1 MTSTRTKTSRNKN
14 HSGHT
19 YELPN
24 GRFRTVIMFKGKP
37 VTAVG
42 GTAKESN
49 ALANAK
55 LKNLPQAFDKLSKEA
70 TKMKLVD
77 FLPEWLHGKHQKK
90 IAATTYRRYVSL
102 MEIWIIPSLG
112 HIKVI
117 ELNKHHVNMF
127 IESMEGKVGRRSQ
140 QQAKAVLSAAYSYL
154 VKQDWVP
161 ENPVHKSDEIEY
173 DKKEIN
179 PLKLSEVQAILN
191 HVKGT
196 YWHARW
202 VIACFYGLRQGEA
215 LGLRWANI
223 DFETGELKV
232 REQLQTIRS
241 QRQFVPLKSKASNR
255 TLQLDEPTI
264 AVLRAHKKA
273 QVEQRLAMGSKWN
286 DLDLVFP
293 TKDGSPMHPKVDYK
307 HWQEVL
313 KACGIAK
320 HRLHDAR
327 HTAAT
332 LLYDDGTDI
341 EVIRRFLGNSSV
353 ELTAKTYVH
362 HSMRQVSKVASSI
375 GKMAI

>member
-1 MTSTRTKTSRNKN
+1 MSTNSTRGKN
-14 HSGHT
+14 HTGYT
-19 YELPN
+19 TRLPN
-24 GRFRTVIMFKGKP
+24 GRYRTFLMYKGKT
-37 VTAVG
+37 VSAVG
-42 GTAKESN
+42 STAKESK
-49 ALANAK
+49 ALAIAK
-55 LKNLPQAFDKLSKEA
+55 RDNLPHAIGKLPKQVIN
-70 TKMKLVD
+70 MKLMD
-77 FLPEWLHGKHQKK
+77 FMPEWLHDKHQKK

-161 ENPVHKSDEIEY
+161 ENPVLKSDEIEY

-202 VIACFYGLRQGEA
+202 VVACFYGLRQGEA
-215 LGLRWANI
+215 LGLRWSNI

-273 QVEQRLAMGSKWN
+273 QLEQRLSMGSKWN

-313 KACGIAK
+313 AACGISK

-362 HSMRQVSKVASSI
+362 HSMRQVSKVATTI
-375 GKMAI
+375 GRMAI

>member
-14 HSGHT
+14 HAGHT
-19 YELPN
+19 YEMPN

-37 VTAVG
+37 ITAVG

-70 TKMKLVD
+70 TKMKLID

-179 PLKLSEVQAILN
+179 PLKLSEV
-191 HVKGT
+191 
-196 YWHARW
+196 
-202 VIACFYGLRQGEA
+202 
-215 LGLRWANI
+215 
-223 DFETGELKV
+223 
-232 REQLQTIRS
+232 
-241 QRQFVPLKSKASNR
+241 
-255 TLQLDEPTI
+255 
-264 AVLRAHKKA
+264 
-273 QVEQRLAMGSKWN
+273 
-286 DLDLVFP
+286 
-293 TKDGSPMHPKVDYK
+293 
-307 HWQEVL
+307 
-313 KACGIAK
+313 
-320 HRLHDAR
+320 
-327 HTAAT
+327 
-332 LLYDDGTDI
+332 
-341 EVIRRFLGNSSV
+341 
-353 ELTAKTYVH
+353 
-362 HSMRQVSKVASSI
+362 
-375 GKMAI
+375 